1 MSQVPAEFQSKT
13 PARLR
18 DLAHKGALKLRPVV
32 QQVMLDAA
40 AEIEGSEEAYRALV
54 NENRSLREKLAQ
66 TQTNLRGAY
75 DIIARN

>member
-1 MSQVPAEFQSKT
+1 MPAEFQSKT